1 VLGEGLIA
9 APWGDV
15 CTSRPAESWL
25 TTRPRTALLG
35 TAAVALALA
44 TGAVGA
50 THAKFGVAMVLAAAV
65 VTVVLLWPLVGG
77 LVLAGVV
84 PVISGLATGVPL
96 PAVRASEAL
105 VGLIGVTLL
114 VAARRGDAVAWG
126 VLDWLALV
134 YGVAWAASGA
144 FDAVALKEHL
154 TLSEWGT
161 VLGQMQFFLI
171 YRGVRVS
178 VRTARERRIALGA
191 ILAAS
196 VPVAALAVLQ
206 EAGAPGVRSFLFT
219 ITGSAEA
226 TVAAP
231 GTVAPLSIS
240 DLHRATGPFA
250 NWTSLAG
257 YLFPLVLVMCALA
270 LAGQVG
276 RRRRWFAAVA
286 GLAGAGLL
294 VSDEQSAIIA
304 LVVGVIVLGAR
315 YARTQQVLRWLLVAV
330 VVGAVVFGPTIGRR
344 IATELTPSAR
354 SSSSSVVPQTL
365 SYRGE
370 VWTQQYFPAIEQR
383 PLTGY
388 GVVTPPTIQWPYTE
402 SEYVT
407 VLMEGGVPLL
417 LVFAATTWA
426 MIRRS
431 RRLTRAADPLDR
443 ALGRGLTVSVVAL
456 VVMDVIWPYMSNGG
470 LPQVLWALLAL
481 AEGGA
486 FATTV
491 HGAPRTRP
499 VLAGV
504 AAAGAGLVPP
514 AP

>member
-1 VLGEGLIA
+1 VLGEGLVA
-9 APWGDV
+9 DPGDAV
-15 CTSRPAESWL
+15 CTRHPAGSWL
-25 TTRPRTALLG
+25 TAQPRTALLA

-44 TGAVGA
+44 TGALGA

-65 VTVVLLWPLVGG
+65 VMVVLLWPLVGG

-114 VAARRGDAVAWG
+114 VAARRGDAVPWG
-126 VLDWLALV
+126 VLDWLSLV
-134 YGVAWAASGA
+134 YGVAWAVTGA
-144 FDAVALKEHL
+144 FDAVALREHL
-154 TLSEWGT
+154 TMSEWGT

-206 EAGAPGVRSFLFT
+206 EAGAPGVRSFLFA

-257 YLFPLVLVMCALA
+257 YLFPVLLLMCALA

-294 VSDEQSAIIA
+294 VSDEQSAIIGLA
-304 LVVGVIVLGAR
+304 VGVIVLGAS
-315 YARTQQVLRWLLVAV
+315 YARTRQVLRWLLLAG

-344 IATELTPSAR
+344 IATELAPSAR
-354 SSSSSVVPQTL
+354 SSSSSFVPQTL

-370 VWTQQYFPAIEQR
+370 VWSGQYFPAIGQR

-417 LVFAATTWA
+417 LVFGATTWA

-431 RRLTRAADPLDR
+431 RRLARGADPLGR
-443 ALGRGLTVSVVAL
+443 ALGRALTVSVATL

-481 AEGGA
+481 AEVGVL
-486 FATTV
+486 TTV
-491 HGAPRTRP
+491 PGRSPTRP
-499 VLAGV
+499 DLADV
-504 AAAGAGLVPP
+504 AAAGAGPLAP